1 MTRSVLRRA
10 GWALLFSLACN
21 RDTAREPPV
30 ASPGVSDLER
40 LPPSSDPAEV
50 DGTVC
55 RVDADCGSS
64 SFCELRVCV
73 TGCAANDDCPEGASC
88 GAHGRCALDEGDEP
102 KPASGTPVL
111 VERFTVLGFGE
122 TIARTTLRNDGA
134 GVLKFRLDSANPALA
149 VDPTL
154 AELAP
159 GAEVELHADVHV
171 DALAAT
177 DRLLPVQIITSGGAL
192 LWSIEIEAA
201 PESGQFR
208 GAVAFEVE
216 GASLGGSDLVLD
228 LDFRDDGTIAGRV
241 DTDASLLWPQPLSL
255 TGTWAP
261 SGDVTIELRDRLPAD
276 GWRYSPLAREL
287 GRTFTL
293 TGTRS
298 AAGLE
303 GTLVESITGLR
314 DAPVEVEGTFVLR
327 RHGPLTGL
335 VHAAEDPPGP
345 AATPTWLAPLG
356 LDTDACEG
364 LGTAYGTPETLVEPT
379 PACDACA
386 DSNCPPE
393 DKLECADALR
403 TSAYHLPA
411 VLAELN
417 GGGQVKPPST
427 WTWDECTAAT
437 PPYTEGQAC
446 LDIAAMRCA
455 HALLRRGAEDT
466 PGMTGEFYRLY
477 AALYAAD
484 EALAA
489 GLLSTETQIDA
500 AFAYKDELGA
510 PVSDVLARELQ
521 LLSTDR
527 QRLAAALAP
536 TLAPAFPA
544 ALDVITSKNPDLLD
558 EHVAL
563 VPLALVANFAGTTA
577 RWARLADLAGTNVAD
592 VRAAVRLA
600 AIATHA
606 AGAELHAR
614 LHDHTDAA
622 VGFHAL
628 GPALQSL
635 ASVHAAL
642 HTDTSFGYPAAYVP
656 LALSPQDLDQHRS
669 NFEAVHLLATDDL
682 AQLEQ
687 VFGDAWNA
695 IRDYEQKTYA
705 LDTTVL
711 QLEVEYDGK
720 LRALCGSLP
729 GETRPALEQCGQHGG
744 QIAELK
750 AALGA
755 AGLRI
760 RHAAQAVENNL
771 HAIAVEEE
779 RFGKEVAIHLDLQA
793 EIEAAQ
799 GQIFKVQD
807 AAGKERSALAQAEAA
822 AECSRVRENANA
834 EVEVQ
839 AGDCMSQIG
848 SALFS
853 GPSILGTAIPNP
865 MMLAGAIVSCQ
876 ARAESLSVQT
886 ENQCASIHGQAGL
899 ESAQEELA
907 RNEEQAVMAINAEI
921 DAAIRKSDLEVRRAA
936 SVALV
941 KNIRAEG
948 LLLQIEVEEAELA
961 RDAARTAMWS
971 AYQEVGAL
979 MQEKA
984 QALGL
989 MVEDSPDNALTRPH
1003 FLQARLEAAR
1013 RVLPVREQTARRVY
1027 LALRA
1032 LEYELNQ
1039 PLPTLRDT
1047 LAAAR
1052 SPADF
1057 AGLLACLDSIFEDYR
1072 LEHGFGQPYVTEVSL
1087 RSDIFGITRDV
1098 VDVDGTAVTPGEQF
1112 AALLRDPLHRQP
1124 DGSVA
1129 LPFALSAFEHALFSS
1144 ALCDDRLE
1152 NVEIKLVGDHLGD
1165 REAEV
1170 WLTRQGLAG
1179 VRRCDGADLPS
1190 WSAYVPYSF
1199 EREQIVIQA
1208 GVGDFGTAGPNAGY
1222 AAWPVHGEQW
1232 TLTIPP
1238 ADKAPTNIDLDLH
1251 HVADVVLRLHHRAGS
1266 IAPAGQGV
1274 FTPSCGG

>member
-1 MTRSVLRRA
+1 MKLSAIPRA
-10 GWALLFSLACN
+10 GSALLFLLACT
-21 RDTAREPPV
+21 REVAHESPPDTTAPVFDAEPPPD
-30 ASPGVSDLER
+30 PGI
-40 LPPSSDPAEV
+40 DPGAE
-50 DGTVC
+50 VC
-55 RVDADCGSS
+55 RVDADCDAGR
-64 SFCELRVCV
+64 FCELRICV
-73 TGCAANDDCPEGASC
+73 AGCSADEECAPGASC
-88 GAHGRCALDEGDEP
+88 DTHGRCLPDGGEEP
-102 KPASGTPVL
+102 ELAGTPVL

-122 TIARTTLRNDGA
+122 ATARTTLRNEGPGA
-134 GVLKFRLDSANPALA
+134 LKYRLDSANTI
-149 VDPTL
+149 VDLDRTL

-159 GAEVELHADVHV
+159 GAEVELRADVDV
-171 DALAAT
+171 EALAAT
-177 DRLLPVQIITSGGAL
+177 DRLLPVQILTSDGAL
-192 LWSIEIEAA
+192 LWSIEVEAA

-208 GAVAFEVE
+208 GTAAFAVG
-216 GASLGGSDLVLD
+216 GAGLGESDLVLD

-241 DTDASLLWPQPLSL
+241 DTDASLLWPQPLAV
-255 TGTWAP
+255 TGTWTPA
-261 SGDVTIELRDRLPAD
+261 GDVTIELRDRLPAD
-276 GWRYSPLAREL
+276 DWRYSPLAREL
-287 GRTFTL
+287 GRTFIL
-293 TGTRS
+293 TGTRDGS
-298 AAGLE
+298 GLE

-314 DAPVEVEGTFVLR
+314 DTPVQVEGTFVLR

-335 VHAAEDPPGP
+335 VHAADDPPGP
-345 AATPTWLAPLG
+345 AAAPTWLAPPG
-356 LDTDACEG
+356 VDTDACEG
-364 LGTAYGTPETLVEPT
+364 LGTVYGTPDTLVEPT

-386 DSNCPPE
+386 TGNCPTE
-393 DKLECADALR
+393 DKLECGSALR
-403 TSAYHLPA
+403 TSAWNLPV
-411 VLAELN
+411 VLAELS
-417 GGGQVKPPST
+417 GGGQVKPPSA
-427 WTWDECTAAT
+427 WTWDDCTATA
-437 PPYTEGQAC
+437 PPYAEGQAC
-446 LDIAAMRCA
+446 LDIASMRCA
-455 HALLRRGAEDT
+455 HTLIRRGAQDT
-466 PGMTGEFYRLY
+466 PGKTGEFYELY

-521 LLSTDR
+521 LLATDR

-536 TLAPAFPA
+536 TLTPAFAA
-544 ALDVITSKNPDLLD
+544 ALDVIAAENPDLVE

-563 VPLALVANFAGTTA
+563 APLAQVANFAGATA
-577 RWARLADLAGTNVAD
+577 RWARLADLSGTNAAD

-606 AGAELHAR
+606 AGAELHVR
-614 LHDHTDAA
+614 LHDHEGAA
-622 VGFHAL
+622 AGLHAL
-628 GPALQSL
+628 GPAVQSL

-642 HTDTSFGYPAAYVP
+642 RADTSFGYAAAYVP
-656 LALSPQDLDQHRS
+656 LALSLQDLEQHRS

-687 VFGDAWNA
+687 VFGDAWQA

-705 LDTTVL
+705 LDTTVF

-729 GETRPALEQCGQHGG
+729 GETRPALEQCGMHGG

-750 AALGA
+750 AAVDA

-799 GQIFKVQD
+799 GEIFKVQD

-822 AECSRVRENANA
+822 AECSRVRENAHA
-834 EVEVQ
+834 EADVQ
-839 AGDCMSQIG
+839 QADCLQQIG
-848 SALFS
+848 SAMFS

-865 MMLAGAIVSCQ
+865 MQLTGAILGCQ
-876 ARAESLSVQT
+876 AQENSRNVQT
-886 ENQCASIHGQAGL
+886 DNQCKSILGQAGL
-899 ESAQEELA
+899 TNAQEELA
-907 RNEEQAVMAINAEI
+907 RNEQQAITAINAEI
-921 DAAIRKSDLEVRRAA
+921 DAAIRASDLEVRRAA

-948 LLLQIEVEEAELA
+948 LLLQLEVEEAELA
-961 RDAARTAMWS
+961 RDTARTAMWS
-971 AYQEVGAL
+971 AFQEVGAL
-979 MQEKA
+979 LQEKA
-984 QALGL
+984 QAIGH

-1039 PLPTLRDT
+1039 PLPTGRDT

-1052 SPADF
+1052 SAADF
-1057 AGLLACLDSIFEDYR
+1057 ASLLACLDSIYEDYR

-1098 VDVDGTAVTPGEQF
+1098 VDVDGTAVTPGQQF
-1112 AALLRDPLHRQP
+1112 AALLRDPLHRLP

-1129 LPFALSAFEHALFSS
+1129 LPFALSAFEHALFSA
-1144 ALCDDRLE
+1144 ALCDDR
-1152 NVEIKLVGDHLGD
+1152 VEKVEVKLVGDYLGD

-1238 ADKAPTNIDLDLH
+1238 ADKAPANRDVDLH
-1251 HVADVVLRLHHRAGS
+1251 HVSDVVLRLHHRAGS
-1266 IAPAGQGV
+1266 IAPEGQGV